1 MSILKKILEVD
12 PNKRLTPEQI
22 LQDPWM
28 QQTEKQLKEVV
39 VFNDNEK
46 KKIVD
51 EFKYYIKKKEGDNK
65 DDPFLEV
72 EL

>member
-1 MSILKKILEVD
+1 
-12 PNKRLTPEQI
+12 
-22 LQDPWM
+22 M

-39 VFNDNEK
+39 VFNDHEK
-46 KKIVD
+46 KKIVE
-51 EFKYYIKKKEGDNK
+51 EFEYYIKKKEGDNK